1 MMNGR
6 LCVFVM
12 GVCLAALAGCSTER
26 QPDPGIST
34 ASTTTE
40 GKDSVQD
47 TNVVQ
52 VTATVE
58 AIDQK
63 TRMVTLR
70 GPEGKLITFKAGE
83 DVRNLA
89 QVKKGDQVV
98 ATYYESVALRV
109 RKPGEVEPGV
119 EAAEATDRAKV
130 GEKPGAASAQTV
142 TVTTTVEKIDRKKE
156 TITLKGP
163 EGKLTT
169 VKVREPKRL
178 DKVAVGDRLQIT
190 YTEAVAISVEKP

>member
-1 MMNGR
+1 MTNGR

-12 GVCLAALAGCSTER
+12 AVCLAPIVGCSTER
-26 QPDPGIST
+26 QPEPGIAAGS
-34 ASTTTE
+34 ATTE
-40 GKDSVQD
+40 GKDSLQES
-47 TNVVQ
+47 NVVQ

-70 GPEGKLITFKAGE
+70 GPEGKVVTFKA
-83 DVRNLA
+83 DPSVRNLA

-98 ATYYESVALRV
+98 ATYYESVALKL
-109 RKPGEVEPGV
+109 RKPGEAEPGV
-119 EAAEATDRAKV
+119 EAAEATDRAKL
-130 GEKPGAASAQTV
+130 GEKPGAATASSV
-142 TVTTTVEKIDRKKE
+142 TVTTTVEKIDKKNE

-163 EGKLTT
+163 DGKLTT